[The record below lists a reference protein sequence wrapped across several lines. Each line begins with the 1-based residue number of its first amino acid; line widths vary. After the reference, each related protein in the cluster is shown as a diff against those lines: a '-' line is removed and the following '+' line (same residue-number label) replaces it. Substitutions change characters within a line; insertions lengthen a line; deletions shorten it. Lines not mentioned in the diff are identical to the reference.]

1 MTRSDSVGWDTSS
14 HYSCK
19 RITGKTAGTYP
30 GAGGIIM
37 VTTLLPAY
45 RLLKRISILAVLG
58 FVIGAVVAVV
68 AVGFVEAV
76 LAMND
81 LLLVSPGSRVAQ
93 PDGRLLTI
101 LAIAVPTI
109 AGLLVGLLGLLLK
122 ERRFHGPP
130 DAIRAAHTA
139 EADMPVRSGIVSALA
154 ACLSLGAGA
163 SVGQYGPLV
172 HLGASIG
179 SWIRQLSRAERSIG
193 NIGIACGAAAAIS
206 AAFHAPIAG
215 LVFAREVILR
225 HYSLRAFAPIAV
237 ASTVAYVIA
246 HVMLQRQPL
255 FQITNHVVASPW
267 EYAVFIGIGVSG
279 ALLALV
285 YVRAI
290 AYAGSLASRLELP
303 MPVKTSLAGLALG
316 ITALQVPEVL
326 GIGQEVLRHAM
337 DGQLY
342 GVLDLA
348 VILVTKLLMTAL
360 CLGFGFAGGVFSP
373 ALLIGALFGAL
384 VGGGTELIFTEQHS
398 YIAVYVVCGI
408 VAVTGPVIGAPLTLV
423 LIVFELTQNFDLA
436 AAAMISVAF
445 ANLIGFRVLGRSL
458 FDEQLKGVGFDLSLG
473 RDKVT
478 AEQQR
483 ISALLHDDYT
493 KAPAESRLIDLRR
506 LLVRDRRSEVHIVD
520 ASDKYLGT
528 LSLHRLME
536 LADTGAP
543 PDDTAIK
550 HVQAVEVTLTPHTS
564 VWEAMTRMQGFVGE
578 SIPVLDDGKL
588 VGALSEG
595 EIVGAYLAI
604 AATLRRE
611 EHATI

>member
-1 MTRSDSVGWDTSS
+1 
-14 HYSCK
+14 
-19 RITGKTAGTYP
+19 
-30 GAGGIIM
+30 
-37 VTTLLPAY
+37 LF
-45 RLLKRISILAVLG
+45 KRISILAVLG
-58 FVIGAVVAVV
+58 LVIGGIVAVV

-76 LAMND
+76 LALND
-81 LLLVSPGSRVAQ
+81 ALLISPGSRAEHSG
-93 PDGRLLTI
+93 GRSLTI
-101 LAIAVPTI
+101 LTIAVPTI
-109 AGLLVGLLGLLLK
+109 GGLLVGLLRMLLK
-122 ERRFHGPP
+122 DRRFRGPS

-139 EADMPVRSGIVSALA
+139 EADMPVRSGIVSAVA

-179 SWIRQLSRAERSIG
+179 AWLRRLSRAEPSIG

-215 LVFAREVILR
+215 LIFAREVILR

-246 HVMLQRQPL
+246 HVVLQRQPL
-255 FQITNHVVASPW
+255 FQVTNHVVASAW
-267 EYAVFIGIGVSG
+267 EYGVFIGIGIGG

-285 YVRAI
+285 YVRGI
-290 AYAGSLASRLELP
+290 RYAAHLARQLDLP
-303 MPVKTSLAGLALG
+303 APVKTALAGLALG

-326 GIGQEVLRHAM
+326 GIGQGVLRHAM
-337 DGQLY
+337 AGEVY
-342 GVLDLA
+342 GVLDLG
-348 VILVTKLLMTAL
+348 VILVTKLLMTAI

-384 VGGGTELIFTEQHS
+384 VGGGTEILFTEQHS
-398 YIAVYVVCGI
+398 YIAVYAVCGI
-408 VAVTGPVIGAPLTLV
+408 VAVTGPVIGAPLTMV

-445 ANLIGFRVLGRSL
+445 ANLVGFRVIGRSL
-458 FDEQLKGVGFDLSLG
+458 FDEQLRASGFDLSLG

-478 AEQQR
+478 AEQQQIR
-483 ISALLHDDYT
+483 ALLHENYT
-493 KAPAESRLIDLRR
+493 TAGADVHLIELHR

-520 ASDKYLGT
+520 DAGDYLGT

-536 LADTGAP
+536 LADTGAS
-543 PDDTAIK
+543 PDDTALA
-550 HVQAVEVTLTPHTS
+550 HAQAADVTFTPDTS

-578 SIPVLDDGKL
+578 SIPVLDDGRL

-595 EIVGAYLAI
+595 EIVGAYLDI
-604 AATLRRE
+604 VAALRRE
-611 EHATI
+611 EHAAG

>member
-1 MTRSDSVGWDTSS
+1 MF
-14 HYSCK
+14 
-19 RITGKTAGTYP
+19 
-30 GAGGIIM
+30 
-37 VTTLLPAY
+37 
-45 RLLKRISILAVLG
+45 KRISILAVLG
-58 FVIGAVVAVV
+58 LVIGGIVAAV

-76 LAMND
+76 LALND
-81 LLLVSPGSRVAQ
+81 ALLVSPTSRTGHSG
-93 PDGRLLTI
+93 GRSLTI

-109 AGLLVGLLGLLLK
+109 GGLFVGLLGLLSR
-122 ERRFHGPP
+122 EGRFHGPP

-139 EADMPVRSGIVSALA
+139 AAEMPVRSGIVSALA
-154 ACLSLGAGA
+154 ACLSLGTGA

-179 SWIRQLSRAERSIG
+179 AWLRRLARVEPSIG

-215 LVFAREVILR
+215 LIFAREVILR

-246 HVMLQRQPL
+246 HVVLQRQPL
-255 FQITNHVVASPW
+255 FQVADHVVASPW
-267 EYAVFIGIGVSG
+267 EYAVFIGIGIGG
-279 ALLALV
+279 ALLALI

-290 AYAGSLASRLELP
+290 RYAGSLAQQLDLP
-303 MPVKTSLAGLALG
+303 VPIKTALAGLALG
-316 ITALQVPEVL
+316 IAGLQVPEVL
-326 GIGQEVLRHAM
+326 GIGQDVLRHAM
-337 DGQLY
+337 GGELY
-342 GVLDLA
+342 GMLDLG
-348 VILVTKLLMTAL
+348 VILVTKLLMTAI

-384 VGGGTELIFTEQHS
+384 IGSGTEALFTEQHS

-408 VAVTGPVIGAPLTLV
+408 VAVTGPVIGAPLTMV

-445 ANLIGFRVLGRSL
+445 ANLVGFRVIGRSL
-458 FDEQLKGVGFDLSLG
+458 FDVQLEAGGFDLSLG

-478 AEQQR
+478 AEQQQIR
-483 ISALLHDDYT
+483 ALLHEHYT
-493 KAPAESRLIDLRR
+493 TAPADARLVELRR

-520 ASDKYLGT
+520 GSGDYLGT

-536 LADTGAP
+536 LADAGTQP
-543 PDDTAIK
+543 EDEAIA
-550 HVQAVEVTLTPHTS
+550 HVQVCGVTLTPDTS
-564 VWEAMTRMQGFVGE
+564 VWDAMTQLQGFVGE
-578 SIPVLDDGKL
+578 SIPVLDNGKL

-595 EIVGAYLAI
+595 EIVGAYLEI
-604 AATLRRE
+604 VERTRE
-611 EHATI
+611 EENAAG